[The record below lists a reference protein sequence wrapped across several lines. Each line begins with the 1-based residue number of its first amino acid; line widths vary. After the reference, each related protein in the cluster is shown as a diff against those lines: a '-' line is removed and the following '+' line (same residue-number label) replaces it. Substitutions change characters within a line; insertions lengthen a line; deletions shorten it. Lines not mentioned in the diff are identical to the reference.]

1 MELFQNCC
9 CLQLELL
16 PFSFQLSDFF
26 LLLFFDLL
34 KSKFKNVSRLNV
46 LFFCFAED
54 VFRLFEFLL
63 KLQFQWF
70 DLGFLISM
78 ERLKFFMVQDFEL
91 NEFLL
96 KLEVLFSFERDFL
109 IVVFLQEVDL
119 VDSFFVK
126 VTQWRLIFL
135 FELLKLF
142 FNFVDTVFDVVNDAI
157 FLNLDFSEVFDMAFF
172 SIFW

>member
-9 CLQLELL
+9 YFQLELL

-34 KSKFKNVSRLNV
+34 KSKFKNVGRLNV
-46 LFFCFAED
+46 LFFCFAEH
-54 VFRLFEFLL
+54 VLRLFEFLL
-63 KLQFQWF
+63 KFQFQWL

-96 KLEVLFSFERDFL
+96 KLEVLFGFKRDFL
-109 IVVFLQEVDL
+109 IVVFLQEFDL

-142 FNFVDTVFDVVNDAI
+142 FNFVDTIFDVVNDAI
-157 FLNLDFSEVFDMAFF
+157 FLNLDFSEVFHMAFF